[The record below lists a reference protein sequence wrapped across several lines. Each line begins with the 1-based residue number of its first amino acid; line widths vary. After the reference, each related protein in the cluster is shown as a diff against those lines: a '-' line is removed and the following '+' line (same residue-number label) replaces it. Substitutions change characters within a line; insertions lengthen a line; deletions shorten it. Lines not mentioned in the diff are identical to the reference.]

1 MNSVLEMH
9 DSSFTI
15 HDNEMLL
22 KGKTAIITGGGTGI
36 GRAAAIL
43 FTKEGANVT
52 IFGRRE
58 DKLKEVKKTIKDDC
72 RKDILAISGNVADV
86 NDIKRL
92 VNETIKKYGKVN
104 VLVNN
109 AGIFSGLPMHE
120 TDASGWDEV
129 MDINL
134 KGAFLVTR
142 EVVPYMLK
150 NKGGSIINIASILG
164 LVAIPCA
171 AAYNTSKGGLA
182 MFTKSIAIEYAKENI
197 RANCICP
204 GLVETPMTEDY
215 MSNKELMKEVIKD
228 YPMERFGKPED
239 ITYPCLFFASD
250 WSSWITGAI
259 LPVDGGYTAR

>member
-1 MNSVLEMH
+1 
-9 DSSFTI
+9 
-15 HDNEMLL
+15 MLL

-36 GRAAAIL
+36 GRATAIL
-43 FTKEGANVT
+43 FAKEGANVT
-52 IFGRRE
+52 IFGRRKE
-58 DKLKEVKKTIKDDC
+58 KLEEIKKIIKGEYK
-72 RKDILAISGNVADV
+72 KDVLAVSGNVADV
-86 NDIKRL
+86 DDTKRL

-109 AGIFSGLPMHE
+109 AGIFSGSSIHE
-120 TDASGWDEV
+120 TDISEWDEV

-150 NKGGSIINIASILG
+150 NKGGSIINIASMLG

-171 AAYNTSKGGLA
+171 PAYNSSKGGLA
-182 MFTKSIAIEYAKENI
+182 MFTKSIAIEYANENI

-215 MSNKELMKEVIKD
+215 MSNKELMKEVIRD
-228 YPMERFGKPED
+228 YPMGRFGKPED
-239 ITYPCLFFASD
+239 IAYPCLFFASD
-250 WSSWITGAI
+250 WSSWITGTI